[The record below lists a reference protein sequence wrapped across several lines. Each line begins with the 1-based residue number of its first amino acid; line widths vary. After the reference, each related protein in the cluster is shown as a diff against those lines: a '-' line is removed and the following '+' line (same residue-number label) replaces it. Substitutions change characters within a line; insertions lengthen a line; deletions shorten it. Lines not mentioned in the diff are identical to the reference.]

1 MGDWVVSRRAGSIV
15 RYLMGRHLRRNQRSV
30 IVEVEV
36 CSNFCHVHSLEMVK
50 AACSDEQIDDYE
62 IVYINICFKRPP

>member
-1 MGDWVVSRRAGSIV
+1 
-15 RYLMGRHLRRNQRSV
+15 MGRHLRRNQRSV